1 MRRVVALSAITSV
14 AVLGGSV
21 SAASADPSP
30 ESHGCQEIVVK
41 HENEGAPGHQGI
53 SHAAEQGRGEGPCGF
68 GSPPGHEVD
77 EG

>member
-1 MRRVVALSAITSV
+1 MRRLVALSAITGA
-14 AVLGGSV
+14 AVLGGPI

-30 ESHGCQEIVVK
+30 SSHGCQVIVVK
-41 HENEGAPGHQGI
+41 HENPSAPGHQGI
-53 SHAAEQGRGEGPCGF
+53 ANAAEQGRGEGPCGF